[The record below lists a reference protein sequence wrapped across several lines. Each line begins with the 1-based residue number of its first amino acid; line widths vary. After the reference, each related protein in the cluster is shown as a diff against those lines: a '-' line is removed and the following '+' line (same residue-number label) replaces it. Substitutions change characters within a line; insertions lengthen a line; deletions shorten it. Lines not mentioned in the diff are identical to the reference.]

1 MFLTTRLRIIRHRH
15 KISLV
20 ELAAKAGMNHQKIS
34 NLELAKQCASA
45 HHEEMV
51 DSALASVIAERKI
64 DVISLE
70 QEYLKSKGHLLKPI
84 EVECD
89 EL

>member
-1 MFLTTRLRIIRHRH
+1 MFLSTKLRVIRLRH

-20 ELAAKAGMNHQKIS
+20 ELAAKAGLNHQKIS
-34 NLELAKQCASA
+34 NLELARQRAA
-45 HHEEMV
+45 PHHEAVV

-70 QEYLKSKGHLLKPI
+70 QEYLKNRGHFLDPI
-84 EVECD
+84 EVEKD

>member
-1 MFLTTRLRIIRHRH
+1 MFLSTKLRIIRHRH

-20 ELAAKAGMNHQKIS
+20 ELAAKAGLNHQKVS
-34 NLELAKQCASA
+34 NLELAKRRASA
-45 HHEEMV
+45 HYEATL

-70 QEYLKSKGHLLKPI
+70 QDYLKSKGHLLDPI
-84 EVECD
+84 EVEHD